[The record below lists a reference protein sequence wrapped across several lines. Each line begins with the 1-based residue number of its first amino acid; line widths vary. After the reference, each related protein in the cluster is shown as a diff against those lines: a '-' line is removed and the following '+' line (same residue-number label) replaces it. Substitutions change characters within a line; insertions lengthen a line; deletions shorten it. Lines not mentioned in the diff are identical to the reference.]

1 MMASALV
8 IAETRE
14 GAATPLTRELL
25 GLAVSVYPPS
35 QPSPARGEGASPPP
49 RGERARVGV
58 AALLIAETDIA
69 ARDLVAHG
77 TDRVYWCKGPE
88 DYDASL
94 WLPAAARL
102 ARELAP
108 DVILA
113 GHTPAGAEL
122 APRLAFR
129 LESAVA
135 MGCVAIAKENGELVF
150 TRACYGGNVR
160 EAIAFVC
167 SPAVATVKAGVA
179 SPQRDDARQGEV
191 IAVEPPARD
200 ARTRVISRER
210 DQSGPSRL
218 EDAKVVVAGGR
229 GLEGPE
235 GFAVIA
241 ELANALEGAVGA
253 SRVPCDLGWC
263 PHSWQIGLTGKT
275 VTPDLYFAVGISGA
289 GHHLAGCGNS
299 KTIVA
304 INTDPEAAIFREARF
319 GIIGDYRE
327 VVPALVKALQK

>member
-1 MMASALV
+1 MMASTLV
-8 IAETRE
+8 IAETRD
-14 GAATPLTRELL
+14 GAATPLTCELL
-25 GLAVSVYPPS
+25 GLARKV
-35 QPSPARGEGASPPP
+35 GM
-49 RGERARVGV
+49 GV
-58 AALLIAETDIA
+58 AALLFADSDAA
-69 ARDLVAHG
+69 ARDLIAHG
-77 TDRVYWCKGPE
+77 ADRVYWCKGPE

-94 WLPAAARL
+94 WLPAVAQL
-102 ARELAP
+102 AREVAP

-113 GHTPAGAEL
+113 GHTHAGAEL

-129 LESAVA
+129 VESAVA
-135 MGCVAIAKENGELVF
+135 MGCVAIAEDNGKLIF

-160 EAIAFVC
+160 EAIAFAA
-167 SPAVATVKAGVA
+167 SPALATVKAGVG

-191 IAVEPPARD
+191 IPFEPPARD
-200 ARTRVISRER
+200 TRTHVITRER
-210 DQSGPSRL
+210 EQTGPSRL

-235 GFAVIA
+235 GFGVIA
-241 ELANALEGAVGA
+241 ELANALDGAVGA

-304 INTDPEAAIFREARF
+304 INSDPEAAIFREARF

-327 VVPALVKALQK
+327 VVPALVAALKE